1 MRNNNSNGDLVGY
14 GIVAV
19 IAAVLIYSFWQFL
32 VGGLAVFGLG
42 FIVRE
47 IIRNNQNP
55 PH

>member
-1 MRNNNSNGDLVGY
+1 MHNNNDNGQLIGY

-19 IAAVLIYSFWQFL
+19 IAAVLIYAFWQFL
-32 VGGLAVFGLG
+32 VGALAIFGLG

-47 IIRNNQNP
+47 VIHNNQKP

>member
-1 MRNNNSNGDLVGY
+1 MKKDNSTLIGY

-47 IIRNNQNP
+47 IIRNNSNP
-55 PH
+55 K

>member
-1 MRNNNSNGDLVGY
+1 MKDDNSSLLGY

-47 IIRNNQNP
+47 IIRNNKNP
-55 PH
+55 FH